1 MLFDPCSYRSIYYL
15 LILSTATELT
25 YRHMSAHN
33 AHFFPPT
40 LAILGGLVA
49 QDVLRVLS
57 RKDTPIANLLVVDS
71 MAGSGNVGSW
81 GMGGMKDDL

>member
-1 MLFDPCSYRSIYYL
+1 MS
-15 LILSTATELT
+15 
-25 YRHMSAHN
+25 RHNS
-33 AHFFPPT
+33 HFFPPT

-71 MAGSGNVGSW
+71 MRGSGNVGSW
-81 GMGGMKDDL
+81 GMVGMRDDL

>member
-1 MLFDPCSYRSIYYL
+1 
-15 LILSTATELT
+15 
-25 YRHMSAHN
+25 MSSHN
-33 AHFFPPT
+33 GHDFPPT

-49 QDVLRVLS
+49 QDVLRCLS

-71 MAGSGNVGSW
+71 MAGTGNVGMW